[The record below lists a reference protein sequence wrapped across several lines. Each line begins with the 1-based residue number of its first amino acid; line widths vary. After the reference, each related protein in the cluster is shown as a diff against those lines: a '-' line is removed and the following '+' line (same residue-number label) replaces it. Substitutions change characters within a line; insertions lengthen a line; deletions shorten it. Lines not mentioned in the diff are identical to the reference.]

1 MSCCKNQKSVIT
13 TKHAPEA
20 IGPYSQAVRAGQ
32 YLFVSG
38 QLPIDPVTNKIVG
51 TTAAEQTLQVLDNI
65 QAILQ
70 AAGMTFEHVVKAEVY
85 LKDMNDFQAMNGVYA
100 EKFSH
105 EAKPA
110 RQAMQVAKLPLDVLV
125 EISCVAFGGL

>member
-1 MSCCKNQKSVIT
+1 MSCCKNKKSIIVT
-13 TKHAPEA
+13 AQAPQA

-51 TTAAEQTLQVLDNI
+51 ATATEQTRQVLNNI
-65 QAILQ
+65 EAILD

-85 LKDMNDFQAMNGVYA
+85 LKDIGDFQAMNGVYA